1 MYMDDYEELLSDSEE
16 NCSLGELR
24 PSSRVLRTGKWTKAE
39 AAFTNRIIEE
49 FKTGTLDDCPEGYT
63 LRSYLAIKLNC
74 SPMRISKKLAGLRM
88 GKNAFRR
95 KPDEFTKGG
104 GTSYLRLLERAFL
117 ETLTSPK
124 EPLNFNLKRGAE
136 EDPSFINEDSNEG
149 HEYPPMS
156 PMSIAYQGN
165 ESHQQ
170 GHSPT
175 SYSSS
180 TANTDTDEHSHS
192 DSDSKQSRHSRH
204 SDSNLSSNL
213 DENPNDNGK
222 HSNSQQFFPQWSPI
236 EGDICFHQI
245 PLHICASSI
254 NIHDMDKSTVSKL
267 AETYDVTFPTSSQS
281 ERPNKRQ
288 NTGGGGGIGSYNQF
302 DFYNDS
308 DFISLYLEGMAEN
321 TI

>member
-1 MYMDDYEELLSDSEE
+1 M
-16 NCSLGELR
+16 
-24 PSSRVLRTGKWTKAE
+24 
-39 AAFTNRIIEE
+39 
-49 FKTGTLDDCPEGYT
+49 
-63 LRSYLAIKLNC
+63 
-74 SPMRISKKLAGLRM
+74 
-88 GKNAFRR
+88 
-95 KPDEFTKGG
+95 
-104 GTSYLRLLERAFL
+104 
-117 ETLTSPK
+117 
-124 EPLNFNLKRGAE
+124 
-136 EDPSFINEDSNEG
+136 
-149 HEYPPMS
+149 
-156 PMSIAYQGN
+156 
-165 ESHQQ
+165 
-170 GHSPT
+170 
-175 SYSSS
+175 
-180 TANTDTDEHSHS
+180 
-192 DSDSKQSRHSRH
+192 
-204 SDSNLSSNL
+204 